1 MQPDYSE
8 QVKRQQQD
16 YQRSRDP
23 FQYGQQVAKRRY
35 SEILSGV
42 ENQQKSVGESYG
54 NLFQQMK
61 QQSLKGQ
68 AAGGPTMSGGMGQQQ
83 NDFYSTAEMQATG
96 QIAGERNR
104 AMRDLATQA
113 ESAFSNAQLEG
124 QQATQMELGNRQAEM
139 QLVQQKQTILND
151 PNLDE
156 AQKREQLQA
165 MGVDT
170 SKLNLKAENTG
181 LIGGW
186 EKMLKGEA
194 SFSEA
199 AGTLISTAV
208 IVGGTVLAIKY
219 GPALFKGAK
228 ALGTKLGLG
237 GKAGAEATKSTVPQ
251 MTKFFVKPPA
261 LRVGATTPFAPSTPG
276 ATLPFNFSTA
286 AGTVASRQG
295 TPGLTGRFFDMFSD
309 PNAGLFNASRLGAL
323 TNSPYRNYGNFTKFI
338 DGFN

>member
-8 QVKRQQQD
+8 QVKRQQKD

-35 SEILSGV
+35 SEIISGV

-113 ESAFSNAQLEG
+113 QSAFSNAQLEG

-139 QLVQQKQTILND
+139 QLVQQKQAIVND

-156 AQKREQLQA
+156 AQKREQLEA

-170 SKLNLKAENTG
+170 SKLDLKAENTG
-181 LIGGW
+181 LIAGW
-186 EKMLKGEA
+186 EKLLDGEA

-199 AGTLISTAV
+199 AGTLISSAV
-208 IVGGTVLAIKY
+208 LIGGAVLAIKY
-219 GPALFKGAK
+219 GPALLKGVK
-228 ALGTKLGLG
+228 TWGSKLLNA
-237 GKAGAEATKSTVPQ
+237 GKTPPPEVVKQSVKPTLEFFVRPVSVGPAAAQAAGQAAARTAGQTVLNAGAQAIP
-251 MTKFFVKPPA
+251 
-261 LRVGATTPFAPSTPG
+261 L
-276 ATLPFNFSTA
+276 TA
-286 AGTVASRQG
+286 AEAAARAAATAGRSVPLRLPAPRQQI
-295 TPGLTGRFFDMFSD
+295 PIDFFNMANRF
-309 PNAGLFNASRLGAL
+309 PRG
-323 TNSPYRNYGNFTKFI
+323 
-338 DGFN
+338 